1 MGDVKQFPRRA
12 GKSSRSENSE
22 FQLLSRIGR
31 EIELVQDETAR
42 RNLTIA
48 WKREVMRLFGQYLE
62 GLQRRR

>member
-1 MGDVKQFPRRA
+1 MGDVKQFPRRV

-42 RNLTIA
+42 RNLTA
-48 WKREVMRLFGQYLE
+48 VWKAEVMRLFGRYLE
-62 GLQRRR
+62 RLDRRR